1 MQSVDI
7 YMDLR
12 RSGNEP
18 VKGDA
23 ETAGFEGQI
32 ELWDWSWGA
41 QLASATTGAGVDAR
55 NVEAN
60 SISICKSQDR
70 ATTPML
76 SLLQSGETC
85 DKAVLYLG
93 QTLGRAQQVTIS
105 LKGVR
110 LMAVKFNLVNDDKEV
125 YVDEDWTVEYDEL
138 TITHKPPSVDGE
150 GRPTGSTAGSRVFSL
165 RTTPGVPKAETRRIA
180 VEPEPKATVS
190 ESDIEEQLM
199 KLLKKHKVIK

>member
-1 MQSVDI
+1 
-7 YMDLR
+7 MDLR
-12 RSGNEP
+12 RAGNEP

-23 ETAGFEGQI
+23 QVAGFEGQV

-41 QLASATTGAGVDAR
+41 QLASATKGPGVETR
-55 NVEAN
+55 NIEAN
-60 SISICKSQDR
+60 SIAICKSHDR

-93 QTLGRAQQVTIS
+93 QTLGRSQQVTIT

-138 TITHKPPSVDGE
+138 SITHKPPSVDLN
-150 GRPTGSTAGSRVFSL
+150 GRPIGGMAAARVFSL

-180 VEPEPKATVS
+180 PEPEKAAEVS
-190 ESDIEEQLM
+190 EADIEQQLM
-199 KLLKKHKVIK
+199 KLLKKHGVVTK